1 MNTDADS
8 RPSRPRWVSVALSGE
23 VDGDS
28 VDALRLVLGSASPD
42 EGVAIDLSAV
52 TVLDPTGIGAIV
64 GAARRLND
72 RGTRAAVICGRPGLA
87 GVLRANRI
95 EEVAVLVA
103 SEEEIGLTIEG
114 APPIAC

>member
-1 MNTDADS
+1 MKTDAEAT
-8 RPSRPRWVSVALSGE
+8 PSQPRWVSVALSGE

-28 VDALRLVLGSASPD
+28 VDALRLVLGSASPG

-52 TVLDPTGIGAIV
+52 TFLDSAGIGAIV

-72 RGTRAAVICGRPGLA
+72 RGARAAVICGRPGLA

-103 SEEEIGLTIEG
+103 SAEELGPSIEG
-114 APPIAC
+114 VPPIAC